1 MFYSLLGGDKSK
13 GKVISSFE
21 RLKIG
26 WKYISPSVDS
36 IIMLIFS
43 QLTKTNENNESQS
56 DWKTPRASWYSVR
69 GHSCGSDRD
78 PRTAPPAH
86 TEVCCSSQPREKFRF
101 LMDCFISV
109 ESCQTE
115 VCEVKRD
122 MIAIKHE
129 IDSVQLVKD
138 EIDDIRE
145 SLDRLEAESQR
156 RKNKLLEQVRI

>member
-1 MFYSLLGGDKSK
+1 M
-13 GKVISSFE
+13 
-21 RLKIG
+21 
-26 WKYISPSVDS
+26 
-36 IIMLIFS
+36 
-43 QLTKTNENNESQS
+43 
-56 DWKTPRASWYSVR
+56 
-69 GHSCGSDRD
+69 
-78 PRTAPPAH
+78 
-86 TEVCCSSQPREKFRF
+86 
-101 LMDCFISV
+101 

-156 RKNKLLEQVRI
+156 RKNKLLEQVKYKSQMDDKCITEPILFRDLHFSSPTAYFPPCLECYNLVTILELLMPLNRLVSKFIFKV

>member
-1 MFYSLLGGDKSK
+1 MF
-13 GKVISSFE
+13 
-21 RLKIG
+21 
-26 WKYISPSVDS
+26 
-36 IIMLIFS
+36 
-43 QLTKTNENNESQS
+43 
-56 DWKTPRASWYSVR
+56 
-69 GHSCGSDRD
+69 
-78 PRTAPPAH
+78 
-86 TEVCCSSQPREKFRF
+86 
-101 LMDCFISV
+101 SV

-156 RKNKLLEQVRI
+156 RKNKLLEQVIFVYFVIISLLILAFSGFDILPRLQHIFSSSWNVAVWLQHWSYQCSGAGEGTSGRN